1 MHNYILLE
9 VIQSLKKI
17 QPIENERE
25 IQSGQHMLKL
35 EVNWS
40 IVLCNLKCFDWL
52 TNGIPLMITHKMDV
66 ISCQKIMI
74 TEQV

>member
-1 MHNYILLE
+1 MNIFLKKKYIHNYILLE

-17 QPIENERE
+17 QPIKNERE

-40 IVLCNLKCFDWL
+40 IVLCNLKCFDWS

-66 ISCQKIMI
+66 ISC
-74 TEQV
+74 